1 MGAVSLKT
9 VSIMK
14 NKLLFLAGLFVTL
27 MAQAQEIPQEV
38 YNLDIG
44 DIEKWPSSM
53 VHIQTNGPDT
63 LVTINYFNV
72 VICGQM
78 KFANERQRAQ
88 WDRLK
93 NRVKK
98 EYPYAILIG
107 AKVKECDRQLAG
119 MSEKQKKAYM
129 EKMEVELKGEFE
141 AAFRGNSVEEARV
154 LIKLVDRETGHTSHE
169 LIKQFK
175 GGFSA
180 FMWQSVAVVCG
191 TNLKAKYDSDGE
203 DKLIEQAIFLVENGQ
218 I

>member
-1 MGAVSLKT
+1 
-9 VSIMK
+9 MK
-14 NKLLFLAGLFVTL
+14 NLLLFLVGICGSLL
-27 MAQAQEIPQEV
+27 IRAQEIPQEQYDLQV
-38 YNLDIG
+38 G
-44 DIEKWPSSM
+44 DIEHWPKAM
-53 VHIQTNGPDT
+53 VKIQTTGTDT
-63 LVTINYFNV
+63 LITINSYSV
-72 VICGQM
+72 VILGKM
-78 KFANERQRAQ
+78 HFANERQRAQ

-119 MSEKQKKAYM
+119 MNEKEKKAYM
-129 EKMEVELKGEFE
+129 EKMEVQLKDEFE
-141 AAFRGNSVEEARV
+141 AAFRGNSVEEARI

-175 GGFSA
+175 GSFSA

-191 TNLKAKYDSDGE
+191 TNLKAKYDSEGE
-203 DKLIEQAIFLVENGQ
+203 DLLIEKAIYLVENGQ

>member
-1 MGAVSLKT
+1 MKKSILTLLTAFLSLPA
-9 VSIMK
+9 I
-14 NKLLFLAGLFVTL
+14 
-27 MAQAQEIPQEV
+27 AQEIPQPV
-38 YNLDIG
+38 YNLDVG
-44 DIEKWPSSM
+44 DIEKWPAHM
-53 VHIQTNGPDT
+53 VKVSYPGSDT

-72 VICGQM
+72 FITSDITF
-78 KFANERQRAQ
+78 KDPRQKAT

-107 AKVKECDRQLAG
+107 AKVKECDKQVEG
-119 MSEKQKKAYM
+119 MSEKAKKAYM
-129 EKMEVELKGEFE
+129 EKVEKELKGDFE

-169 LIKQFK
+169 LIKRFK

-180 FMWQSVAVVCG
+180 FMWQSVALVCG
-191 TNLKAKYDSDGE
+191 TNLKTKYEQDGE
-203 DKLIEQAIFLVENGQ
+203 DQLIEQAIYLVETGL